1 MPVSTRRAATNL
13 AALRNHAVNVLRLDT
28 AKKRG
33 IRCKQESA
41 RSNHR
46 YLLLLLTS

>member
-13 AALRNHAVNVLRLDT
+13 AALRNHALNVLRLDT
-28 AKKRG
+28 ANKRG
-33 IRCKQESA
+33 IHFKQEIA
-41 RSNHR
+41 GSNHR